1 MPHSEAEDSRWGC
14 QLINLDSLV
23 APSGPVYNVVNEKQ
37 EFLKRRSASVISE
50 REKLEFESLPEFV
63 REPRP
68 SARDA
73 YAPKANPK
81 PVEKTTSV
89 SSVSDA
95 IEDLLPKSA
104 ELETLWPGVN
114 HDILHA
120 PTKSPSF
127 YLCIGFLAGAV
138 VSLAVVGGIAAIQHL
153 TVASS
158 PTKKEVVVAHGG
170 TASGGAQNGAT
181 VTTVVPA
188 NGDPEV
194 IIPLNPTYEVGNGD
208 TLAAI
213 ALKNYKRATP
223 RLLDEICRANG
234 MRNANVLSLGQ
245 KLSLPEYRPQRQIA
259 TGGSSVQQ

>member
-1 MPHSEAEDSRWGC
+1 M
-14 QLINLDSLV
+14 
-23 APSGPVYNVVNEKQ
+23 
-37 EFLKRRSASVISE
+37 ISE

-81 PVEKTTSV
+81 PTDKPAPIAAA
-89 SSVSDA
+89 SDA
-95 IEDLLPKSA
+95 LEELLPKSA
-104 ELETLWPGVN
+104 ELEALWPGVN
-114 HDILHA
+114 HDILHG
-120 PTKSPSF
+120 PRKSPSF

-138 VSLAVVGGIAAIQHL
+138 VSLAVVGGIAGIQHFA
-153 TVASS
+153 VASS
-158 PTKKEVVVAHGG
+158 GNKKEVIVAHAQGTAHGG
-170 TASGGAQNGAT
+170 AQSSAL
-181 VTTVVPA
+181 VTTVVPS

-213 ALKNYKRATP
+213 ALKNYRRATP

-234 MRNANVLSLGQ
+234 LRNANVLNLGQ
-245 KLSLPEYRPQRQIA
+245 KISLPEYRPQRQIA